1 MTDKI
6 LIERDGAVS
15 VLRINDPDAMNAMT
29 PAMAQALRKALMDE
43 AGHARAIV
51 LAGHPRAF
59 SAGANLNAAMP
70 EDPTGFDVGQTLEED
85 YNPLM
90 LAIRD
95 LPVPLIAAVR
105 GAAAGVGASIAL
117 ACDIIVAG
125 RSAYFLEAFARIGL
139 IPDGGAT
146 WLLTRAVGRVRA
158 MEMMLLAE
166 KIPAPQALDWGLIT
180 RLAEDDAV
188 EETALTIARKLAA
201 GPSHS
206 HRLIRK
212 AAWAAADADFAATL
226 ATERRLQKEA
236 GEAPDF
242 AEGLAAF
249 KAKRPA
255 RFQA

>member
-1 MTDKI
+1 MTDAI
-6 LIERDGAVS
+6 LIERAGAVTT
-15 VLRINDPDAMNAMT
+15 LRINDPAAMNALT
-29 PAMAQALRKALMDE
+29 PAMAQALRAALLAE
-43 AGHARAIV
+43 AQSARAIV

-59 SAGANLNAAMP
+59 SAGANLTAAMP
-70 EDPTGFDVGQTLEED
+70 DDPTGFDVGLTLEED

-90 LAIRD
+90 LTIRD
-95 LPVPLIAAVR
+95 LPVPLIAAVQ

-166 KIPAPQALDWGLIT
+166 KIPAAQAFDWGLIT

-188 EETALTIARKLAA
+188 EETALGLAQKLAA

-226 ATERRLQKEA
+226 ATERMLQKQA

-249 KAKRPA
+249 KQKRPA
-255 RFQA
+255 RFQG